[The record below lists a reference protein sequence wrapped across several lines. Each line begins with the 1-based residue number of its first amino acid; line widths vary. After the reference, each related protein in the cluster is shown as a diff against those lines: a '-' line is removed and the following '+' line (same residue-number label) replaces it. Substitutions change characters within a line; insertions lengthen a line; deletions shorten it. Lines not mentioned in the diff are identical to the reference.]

1 MSAEVEK
8 FSVYDD
14 RVVQNVPKFKVDKGS
29 LSVTNAPFNAIT
41 QNSSQMV
48 FNVNVPSPNVFLD
61 RAVDWTADVLLQT
74 TAIPGGGAGL
84 PDGWVTGTP
93 LLVFGQDVALAPM
106 PLHQMTTTLVATI
119 NDANVTL
126 NCSDTINE
134 ILRLTDLRKN
144 RQSSTAPRALDRYQ
158 SYNDA
163 MGAVNSNLGSY
174 IDAVSSEDVGNGA
187 YYRVDFT
194 DASGN
199 VLPTTGTGSYP
210 VSGGSVYYVN
220 GIPCYSDGTN
230 NTPAPL
236 ANLNYPIF
244 IKFRSTEKI
253 CLSPFIF
260 SEVHE
265 YETGLYGISNI
276 QFLANLG
283 SAGRVLRNC
292 SNFTGRRVAITNT
305 QFLTNPLTGSAIS
318 GARLNCVFLTPP
330 LSLDLPPRSVVPYM
344 EFPRYIT
351 SNQTLP
357 ADTFSVIQSQNI
369 VLPVIPDM
377 FIIYAKPQTYL
388 DATKCDFHYPIE
400 NISINFNN
408 FSGLMNTMTQEQ
420 LFHLSVANGL
430 EMDYG
435 AWAGRAFSSSTV
447 TPPANGVAGKIPL
460 VGGMLVI
467 KPSKDFALQDGLA
480 PNVLGNFNFQASITL
495 RNDTG
500 VAIPNVALYVITVN
514 SGFFESQNGSSRI
527 LRGILDEK
535 SVLDAPVLPS
545 ATTASSLSRM
555 VGAGFFDKLGSV
567 LSKAKEIYSAT
578 KPMVSGIKGMLPEGK
593 IKSALGA
600 VGYGMAGAG
609 MAGSAMAGAGKR
621 RGVASRLMEEM

>member
-1 MSAEVEK
+1 MSAEIEK
-8 FSVYDD
+8 FSVFDD
-14 RVVQNVPKFKVDKGS
+14 RVVQSAPKFKVDKGG
-29 LSVTNAPFNAIT
+29 LSVTATPFNAIT
-41 QNSSQMV
+41 QNNSQMV

-61 RAVDWTADVLLQT
+61 RAVDWSADVYLQT
-74 TAIPGGGAGL
+74 SATVASTGGILPGAPGYTGL
-84 PDGWVTGTP
+84 TVGQPV
-93 LLVFGQDVALAPM
+93 LVFGADVALAPM

-144 RQSSTAPRALDRYQ
+144 RQSSTAPRALDRYK

-187 YYRVDFT
+187 YYRIDFT
-194 DASGN
+194 DPSGG
-199 VLPTTGTGSYP
+199 LLTGTASYTSGGVTVNYIAGVPVVTAGVLTYP
-210 VSGGSVYYVN
+210 V
-220 GIPCYSDGTN
+220 
-230 NTPAPL
+230 
-236 ANLNYPIF
+236 F
-244 IKFRSTEKI
+244 IRFRSTEKI

-260 SEVHE
+260 SEIHE

-283 SAGRVLRNC
+283 SPSRVLRNC
-292 SNFTGRRVAITNT
+292 SNYVNRNVSIANT
-305 QFLTNPLTGSAIS
+305 QFNQSVTGSAIKS
-318 GARLNCVFLTPP
+318 AQLNCVFLTPP

-351 SNQTLP
+351 SGITLP
-357 ADTFSVIQSQNI
+357 NSTTPTVVSSQNI

-377 FIIYAKPQTYL
+377 FIIYAKPNQYAN
-388 DATKCDFHYPIE
+388 ATVCDFHFPIDS
-400 NISINFNN
+400 ISINFNN

-435 AWAGRAFSSSTV
+435 AFAGRAYSSGV
-447 TPPANGVAGKIPL
+447 PPGGGPAGKIFT

-467 KPSKDFALQDGLA
+467 KPSKNFALQDGLA
-480 PNVLGNFNFQASITL
+480 PNVLGNFNFQANVGI

-500 VAIPNVALYVITVN
+500 ADVTDVNLYVITVN
-514 SGFFESQNGSSRI
+514 SGYFESQNGSSRL
-527 LRGILDEK
+527 LRGILDER
-535 SVLDAPVLPS
+535 SVLEAPVLPS
-545 ATTASSLSRM
+545 AVTAGSLSRM

-600 VGYGMAGAG
+600 VGYGSAGAG
-609 MAGSAMAGAGKR
+609 MAGSAMAGAGKHR